1 MLFDEYWHSSF
12 FENLKIEQLIIK
24 THRTAYLKWKKNA
37 DTSMIREL
45 AFILSK
51 KVQNSGFIFFW
62 GNQYTILKKIS
73 LLFIFSAS
81 CDVVHWWNAAM
92 WCQCTPPLFL
102 FRLLEW

>member
-1 MLFDEYWHSSF
+1 MLFNEYWHSSF

-62 GNQYTILKKIS
+62 GNQYTILKK
-73 LLFIFSAS
+73 FHFY
-81 CDVVHWWNAAM
+81 
-92 WCQCTPPLFL
+92 LFL
-102 FRLLEW
+102 AHHVM